1 MKNLILIPV
10 VLLTACWTPSIPYV
24 VEHPITPF
32 KIDPGINTWLMDGP
46 PGASKVLTVKNP
58 LPFAV
63 EASVSCYSG
72 SMPYGPAKWVVVVP
86 PARQTP
92 AFCHFEI
99 RYHITH

>member
-72 SMPYGPAKWVVVVP
+72 AMPYGPAKWVVVVP
-86 PARQTP
+86 AGGETRGFGQ
-92 AFCHFEI
+92 FESL
-99 RYHITH
+99 